1 MNFSLVAYFFKPVL
15 FFIAHTLS
23 DHANATN
30 VKMLLSFAYGVA
42 GDVFMVLAEKWDDF
56 YVKFHEGFNNEG
68 SEVDEI
74 IAKSVE
80 DIVDESMRE
89 WSLKVH
95 LNNYFTC
102 HLCGSFCPFFF
113 ILSLICRGLL
123 RAKSFG
129 WPYQV
134 EQNFKV
140 VGQPTCLDFP
150 NFIF

>member
-1 MNFSLVAYFFKPVL
+1 
-15 FFIAHTLS
+15 
-23 DHANATN
+23 
-30 VKMLLSFAYGVA
+30 MLLSFAYGVA

-95 LNNYFTC
+95 LIV
-102 HLCGSFCPFFF
+102 LC
-113 ILSLICRGLL
+113 
-123 RAKSFG
+123 
-129 WPYQV
+129 
-134 EQNFKV
+134 
-140 VGQPTCLDFP
+140 
-150 NFIF
+150 